1 MVDNSS
7 NIGLSVGVVLYN
19 PTIEDVQ
26 NINYYITSVNIVY
39 VYDNSEKDNSDLLR
53 QRLNSENYVYLH
65 NGNNDGI
72 SIALNEILR
81 IAKAQ
86 GYRYLIL
93 LDQDSIFEGEQMKQ
107 LFQFALN
114 LKKNDIAMYVP
125 YVLFEND
132 RIRINKEWEFV
143 DFAIT
148 SGNLLDIEICDKIG
162 KFDEK
167 LFIDGVDRD
176 YCFRIL
182 KNNYK
187 ICRYN
192 KVILKQCL
200 GIGKKN
206 IFGTYEHSVIRNY
219 YIYRNRLYMVYKYP
233 EIFKGLN
240 KIKSLYLSIIKQVL
254 SIVFCEKNKTEKL
267 RIIKKATRDYK
278 KGLMYKYQGEKN

>member
-19 PTIEDVQ
+19 PTIEDIK
-26 NINYYITSVNIVY
+26 NINNYITSVNIVY
-39 VYDNSEKDNSDLLR
+39 VYDNSERDNSDLLR
-53 QRLNSENYVYLH
+53 QRLKSENYVYLH
-65 NGNNDGI
+65 NGKNDGI
-72 SIALNEILR
+72 SKALNEILR

-86 GYRYLIL
+86 GYRYIIF

-107 LFQFALN
+107 LLHFALE
-114 LKKNDIAMYVP
+114 LQMNDIAMYVP

-132 RIRINKEWEFV
+132 KLNINKEWEFV

-148 SGNLLDIEICDKIG
+148 SGNLFDIEICDKIG
-162 KFDEK
+162 RFDEK

-192 KVILKQCL
+192 KVLLKQCL
-200 GIGKKN
+200 GTGKKN

-219 YIYRNRLYMVYKYP
+219 YIFRNRLYMINKYP
-233 EIFKGLN
+233 EIFKGA
-240 KIKSLYLSIIKQVL
+240 KKMKSLHLSIVKQVL
-254 SIVFCEKNKTEKL
+254 SIIFCERDKQAKL

-278 KGLMYKYQGEKN
+278 NGLMYEYQSERS